1 MLNEVTEVHEYA
13 GFLYDVTCYP
23 DGTISVL
30 ASAGQPNNA
39 FKQKH
44 TSAARETWL
53 RDRGLWCWF
62 R

>member
-1 MLNEVTEVHEYA
+1 MTEVTEVHEYA
-13 GFLYDVTCYP
+13 GFLYDITCYS
-23 DGTISVL
+23 DGTIHVV

-44 TSAARETWL
+44 VWAARETWL
-53 RDRGLWCWF
+53 RDRGLWRWY